1 MELQQLRYLV
11 EVAKTRSFTRA
22 AGECHVTQPTLSH
35 QIRKLEEEIGEPLFQ
50 RRKKGAFLTP
60 LGERLFQHA
69 LTILGTVEV
78 VHQEASAFSRKIQG
92 CLRIGIIPTVAP
104 YFLPRLLS
112 ACQKKHSGISFQVTE
127 DPTENLL
134 TAMRRGIMDVA
145 ILSPPIVGDDIKFQD
160 LFEDEFL
167 LALPCKHPLRRR
179 GSIGL
184 ADLQAFP
191 MILMND
197 AHCLR
202 GQTLSL
208 CKRAGFTPTVFI
220 QSAQLDTVLA
230 MVEAG
235 LGISLVPAIAR
246 SSFRHRKVVFRSL
259 RPEKLSR
266 QISLAWPKQSAP
278 TRALEAL
285 LELGGTLR
293 R

>member
-1 MELQQLRYLV
+1 
-11 EVAKTRSFTRA
+11 
-22 AGECHVTQPTLSH
+22 
-35 QIRKLEEEIGEPLFQ
+35 
-50 RRKKGAFLTP
+50 
-60 LGERLFQHA
+60 
-69 LTILGTVEV
+69 
-78 VHQEASAFSRKIQG
+78 
-92 CLRIGIIPTVAP
+92 LRIGIIPTIAP

-112 ACQKKHSGISFQVTE
+112 ACQKRHPGISFQVTE

-134 TAMRRGIMDVA
+134 ASMRRGTMDVA
-145 ILSPPIVGDDIKFQD
+145 VLSPPVVGDDIRFKE

-167 LALPCKHPLRRR
+167 LVAPRRHPLTRTRAI
-179 GSIGL
+179 SL
-184 ADLQAFP
+184 SDLEAFP

-208 CKRAGFTPTVFI
+208 CKRAGFTPQVFI

-235 LGISLVPAIAR
+235 LGISLVPATAR
-246 SSFRHRKVVFRSL
+246 RSFCHRKVIFRSL

-266 QISLAWPKQSAP
+266 HISLAWPKQSAS

-285 LELGGTLR
+285 LALADSLT
-293 R
+293 